1 MFADDTNI
9 YYENQSLVE
18 LELIVNKEL
27 RNLYLWLSV
36 NRLALN
42 IAKTNFLIFH
52 PFNKSLKYN
61 VTLKILKQAIVE
73 KNCIKYLG
81 VIIDSTLSWKDQLHN
96 LSKKLSRTI
105 GVLYKLRPFVN
116 LQIMKNTYH
125 ALFYSHIVYGIH
137 VWGNASDSHVKAIQ
151 ILQNRVV
158 RLITYND
165 TFPLIPGPLPA
176 ANPLFYK
183 LELLKIKEIFI
194 FMVCIFIYKCL
205 NTLSSLFEG
214 WFIYSHNIHT
224 YKTRSNYNIDSELST
239 SNLLVP
245 LARTSNYGLKL
256 MKVNGPKIWN
266 TIPND
271 IRSALSLL
279 SFKKLIKKY
288 LIYNYNLI

>member
-1 MFADDTNI
+1 MFADDI
-9 YYENQSLVE
+9 
-18 LELIVNKEL
+18 
-27 RNLYLWLSV
+27 
-36 NRLALN
+36 
-42 IAKTNFLIFH
+42 FLIFH

-61 VTLKILKQAIVE
+61 VILKQAIVE

-105 GVLYKLRPFVN
+105 GVLYNLRPFVN

-125 ALFYSHIVYGIH
+125 ALFYLHIVYGIH
-137 VWGNASDSHVKAIQ
+137 VWGNASDSHVKALQ

-158 RLITYND
+158 HLITYND
-165 TFPLIPGPLPA
+165 TFPLIPGPLP

-224 YKTRSNYNIDSELST
+224 YKTRSK
-239 SNLLVP
+239 NLFVP

-271 IRSALSLL
+271 IRLALSLL